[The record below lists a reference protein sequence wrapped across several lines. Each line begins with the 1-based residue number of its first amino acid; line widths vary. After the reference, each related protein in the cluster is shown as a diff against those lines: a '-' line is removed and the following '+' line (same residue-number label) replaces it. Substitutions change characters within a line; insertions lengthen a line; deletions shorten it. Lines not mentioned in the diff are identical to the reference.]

1 MSEELY
7 VSKLES
13 YGNIMTEINRT
24 VKDHES
30 VINDTELG
38 RLWRM
43 WIDMA
48 SLSNVNRNDDCLVL
62 FDNFYIPDVISNRR
76 KKYCEEHNIE
86 ESDYDGPLGKP
97 ITFNISPR
105 LGTYNRET
113 GTFISDEP

>member
-1 MSEELY
+1 MSKKLY
-7 VSKLES
+7 ESKLES
-13 YGNIMTEINRT
+13 YGNIMTAINGT

-30 VINDTELG
+30 VINDTELAS
-38 RLWRM
+38 LWNM

-48 SLSNVNRNDDCLVL
+48 SLSNVNRNDDCFVL